1 MTWNLAETSAVK
13 SRPPVS
19 YEANLLLL
27 LLLQKYEKPRVR
39 EDGYKD
45 LLMYNRKV
53 FNARQAD
60 ALRSLYLWRD
70 GVARQQ
76 DESTG
81 FVCSCS
87 LVIGL

>member
-1 MTWNLAETSAVK
+1 
-13 SRPPVS
+13 
-19 YEANLLLL
+19 

-39 EDGYKD
+39 EDAYKD

-53 FNARQAD
+53 FNARQTE
-60 ALRSLYLWRD
+60 ALRGLYLWRN

-81 FVCSCS
+81 SVVFVFYLPCVPIFL
-87 LVIGL
+87 LVMNKPVIE